1 MDYLRSEKENI
12 QKNKI
17 ENAELKITISK
28 KQNLSNRLKTTGKKS
43 KWAWRLS
50 NRNYPLL
57 RKDKDLAEMETQ
69 WYMKVLVA
77 QSCLTL
83 YDPMDCSL
91 PGSSVHGV
99 LQARILEWVAI
110 PFSRGSSWP
119 RDRTWVSCT
128 ASRVFTN
135 WATKEAHR
143 YYQCTGNTGEI
154 KWKWTLSVMSDPLQP
169 HGLYPTMLL
178 RPWNFPSKR
187 IRVDC
192 HFLLQRIF
200 STQGS
205 NLGLPH
211 CRQTFH
217 YLSHW
222 GSPSL
227 EKNPSF
233 ISV

>member
-99 LQARILEWVAI
+99 LQARILEWVVI
-110 PFSRGSSWP
+110 PFSRGSSHP
-119 RDRTWVSCT
+119 RNQSQVSCT
-128 ASRVFTN
+128 AGGFFTS
-135 WATKEAHR
+135 WAT
-143 YYQCTGNTGEI
+143 
-154 KWKWTLSVMSDPLQP
+154 
-169 HGLYPTMLL
+169 
-178 RPWNFPSKR
+178 
-187 IRVDC
+187 
-192 HFLLQRIF
+192 
-200 STQGS
+200 
-205 NLGLPH
+205 
-211 CRQTFH
+211 
-217 YLSHW
+217 
-222 GSPSL
+222 
-227 EKNPSF
+227 SF
-233 ISV
+233 WSS